1 MLKTPLCDLLGI
13 EKPVFQGGMAWI
25 ADASLASA
33 VSEAGGLGIIAA
45 MNADANWLR
54 DQIHE
59 LRAKTDKPFG
69 VNVMLMSPFAD
80 EVARVSMFLKHLN
93 RYNGWVV
100 GVPYE
105 TRLAHRFDE
114 MASRIEGSDQGHHRY
129 QADTLDRL
137 IRDANALARRE
148 FWKAGNAKRSW
159 NGYGD
164 E

>member
-80 EVARVSMFLKHLN
+80 EVAQVVIDERVP
-93 RYNGWVV
+93 VV
-100 GVPYE
+100 VTGAGQSRQVHEGVE
-105 TRLAHRFDE
+105 RGGH
-114 MASRIEGSDQGHHRY
+114 QGHPGRCLGG
-129 QADTLDRL
+129 AGAPRDTSWSHGGCCRGYRIGRPYWRDLD
-137 IRDANALARRE
+137 DGTGAAGRRC
-148 FWKAGNAKRSW
+148 G
-159 NGYGD
+159 
-164 E
+164 